1 MKHIITGLLLTL
13 MSTVYL
19 KKPQLFPKVSPNG
32 TDTCSKRQVFAGF
45 ERKWQGSATLNKN
58 LADLLNALE
67 GS

>member
-1 MKHIITGLLLTL
+1 

-19 KKPQLFPKVSPNG
+19 KNTQLFPKVFSNG
-32 TDTCSKRQVFAGF
+32 TDPFSKRQVFAGF
-45 ERKWQGSATLNKN
+45 EQKWQGSATLNKN

>member
-1 MKHIITGLLLTL
+1 VKR
-13 MSTVYL
+13 VKYL
-19 KKPQLFPKVSPNG
+19 AGSSLQKKPQLFPKVSPNG
-32 TDTCSKRQVFAGF
+32 TDTFSKRQFFAGF